1 MDTLGF
7 KIMLFVVVTSIV
19 LWVALRSRRS
29 RIVEQTSEKLK
40 ELMEAN
46 ASFSFRTDIQESFRL
61 KHTAKSKQQFD
72 KYNVILLLNYAVL
85 FDENVGKTLD
95 AINENKEKFAD
106 YTEKISKIQ
115 SKITTE
121 QAKTLHISYDGYI
134 STENRLFSKKKI
146 RPILETSISCSA
158 SYTSPKG
165 RNRYEKSHTY
175 TAEDAIKQRE
185 VLRQNIAFEMSAERQ
200 KQIARAQMSDKLR
213 YSILKRDGFRCKICG
228 RSAEDGVKLHVDH
241 IIPVSKGGK
250 TTPDNLRTLCDQCNL
265 GKSDELE

>member
-46 ASFSFRTDIQESFRL
+46 ASFSFRTDIQDSFRL

-134 STENRLFSKKKI
+134 STENR
-146 RPILETSISCSA
+146 
-158 SYTSPKG
+158 
-165 RNRYEKSHTY
+165 
-175 TAEDAIKQRE
+175 
-185 VLRQNIAFEMSAERQ
+185 
-200 KQIARAQMSDKLR
+200 
-213 YSILKRDGFRCKICG
+213 
-228 RSAEDGVKLHVDH
+228 
-241 IIPVSKGGK
+241 
-250 TTPDNLRTLCDQCNL
+250 
-265 GKSDELE
+265 